1 MQMSFALV
9 LMIMVAFLVSENRN
23 DANNSYNTAQLDA
36 IAANMLVYSN
46 AVGNYAK
53 ANPGLSVSVADA
65 SLALPS
71 WYVRIAGVNNFISAG
86 TAYVYYTGRPELVSV
101 LAEKTESVKVGTNQS
116 GALAS
121 PGWGATSIPIPASVP
136 AGAVVYV
143 L

>member
-1 MQMSFALV
+1 
-9 LMIMVAFLVSENRN
+9 MIMVAFLVSENRN
-23 DANNSYNTAQLDA
+23 DANTTYNSAQLDA
-36 IAANMLVYSN
+36 IASNMLVYSN

-53 ANPGLSVSVADA
+53 ANPGLSIAVPDT

-86 TAYVYYTGRPELVSV
+86 TAYVYYTGRSELVGV
-101 LAEKTESVKVGTNQS
+101 LSDKTQSIKVGTNQS

-121 PGWGATSIPIPASVP
+121 PKWGATSIPIPASVP